1 MSGFTVEDGLGITR
15 LTAER
20 LLIYDLSNARKYE
33 VTKKPSFIPA
43 DLLYEAIVDSSDDA
57 IVSKNLQSIVM
68 SWNAAAERM
77 FGYTAEEMIGQ
88 SISKLFP
95 PDRLDEETQIVAR
108 LQQGERVDHFETVRR
123 RKDGQLIDVSLTI
136 SPIRDAEGVIVG
148 ASKIARDITEQKSS
162 QRKLAQANEELRRAN
177 QIKAEFLTTLSHELR
192 TPLNAILGWI
202 QILKDEPKAED
213 VAQAVPII
221 ERNVRVQSQLI
232 EDLLDMSRI
241 EAGKI
246 KLDIRQVDLAALVEA
261 GIESVRPAA
270 EAKQIRLTSAFSNVF
285 GTVIGDKDRL
295 QQVIWNL
302 LTNAIKFT
310 RRQGRIHTMIKK
322 VDSHVE
328 ISVSDTGQ
336 GIAPD
341 FLPHVFDR
349 FRQGDGATTRRHGGL
364 GLGLSIVKHLT
375 ELHGGYVRA
384 VSDGVG
390 RGATF
395 SFFLP
400 LQSLHEEPEDAAED
414 RRNAEVDRRAT
425 KADLEGIKVLV
436 VDDEQDSVTI
446 VRRILERRGARVR
459 GANSM
464 NEALAEFATF
474 SPNVILS
481 DIGMPGNDGYEFINR
496 LRAMPGGRSVPAVAL
511 TALARGEDRTRALRA
526 GFQMHVAKPVDFSEL
541 VAVVQNLAAL
551 RSEDR

>member
-1 MSGFTVEDGLGITR
+1 MDSGITR

-162 QRKLAQANEELRRAN
+162 QRKLAQANEELQRAN

-384 VSDGVG
+384 ASDGVG

-400 LQSLHEEPEDAAED
+400 LQSLHEEAEDAAED
-414 RRNAEVDRRAT
+414 RRNAEVDRQAI